1 MDLKRFH
8 NSDQLPYY
16 STSPRKKVVS
26 RFGLGIVFSVILI
39 IIGSYHVS
47 FRASFFDSVL
57 EGFNRNNTSKPFWSF
72 SFSATSCFYSCRKV
86 TSSSSSS
93 AAVTPSSV
101 HDTIVEELKHSAVGN
116 GSYEN
121 VTKNSY
127 QNGNQSMDFGAK
139 GVAMNNT
146 REGKNS
152 SKKENNGSVDLKGPE
167 KSPELVKPEVDK
179 IANLNFSNVTVSN
192 SPNMENVS
200 VDAGKEN
207 VASQK
212 HLGKSNSFYGDCDIF
227 DGKWV
232 KDDSKP
238 YYPPGSCPYID
249 IDFDCHRNKRP
260 DAGYVNWRWQPH
272 GCDIPR

>member
-39 IIGSYHVS
+39 ILGSYHIS
-47 FRASFFDSVL
+47 IRASFFDSVW
-57 EGFNRNNTSKPFWSF
+57 EGFNGNSTSPPFWSF

-86 TSSSSSS
+86 TSSSSPSPS
-93 AAVTPSSV
+93 ASPFSV
-101 HDTIVEELKHSAVGN
+101 HDTLVEELKHSAVGN
-116 GSYEN
+116 GSFEN

-127 QNGNQSMDFGAK
+127 LNGNQSMDSSEN
-139 GVAMNNT
+139 GVVMNNT
-146 REGKNS
+146 RKGKNTS
-152 SKKENNGSVDLKGPE
+152 RKKNKGSVDLKGPE
-167 KSPELVKPEVDK
+167 KSPELVKTEVDK
-179 IANLNFSNVTVSN
+179 IANLSNVTVSN
-192 SPNMENVS
+192 SPKMENVS

-207 VASQK
+207 AASEK
-212 HLGKSNSFYGDCDIF
+212 HLGISKSFYGDCDIF
-227 DGKWV
+227 DGRWV

-249 IDFDCHRNKRP
+249 RDFDCHRNKRP